1 MLAHM
6 LESLGWSV
14 WWDRR
19 IPAGKRFAKVIEEQ
33 LDASRSV
40 VVVWSKLSIHSDWV
54 NTEAS
59 EGLRRDA
66 LIPVLIDA
74 VTIPLE
80 FRRVQAADLIQWQ
93 GDQQD
98 DQWQLLVDDL
108 ASVLSPPL
116 PSPSPVEQKDQ
127 NLTRQNL

>member
-1 MLAHM
+1 MEQQTFQHDIFLRYARDDRERVKMLAHT

-33 LDASRSV
+33 LDASRTV
-40 VVVWSKLSIHSDWV
+40 VVVWSKISIHSDWV
-54 NTEAS
+54 HTEAS

-80 FRRVQAADLIQWQ
+80 FRRMQAADLIHWQ
-93 GDQQD
+93 GDPKD
-98 DQWQLLVDDL
+98 DQ
-108 ASVLSPPL
+108 
-116 PSPSPVEQKDQ
+116 
-127 NLTRQNL
+127 

>member
-1 MLAHM
+1 MEQQTFQHDIFLRYARDDPERVKMLAHT

-33 LDASRSV
+33 LDASRTV
-40 VVVWSKLSIHSDWV
+40 VVVWSKISIHSDWV
-54 NTEAS
+54 HTEAS

-66 LIPVLIDA
+66 LIPVLSDA

-80 FRRVQAADLIQWQ
+80 FRRVQAADLIHWQ
-93 GDQQD
+93 GDPKD
-98 DQWQLLVDDL
+98 DQ
-108 ASVLSPPL
+108 
-116 PSPSPVEQKDQ
+116 
-127 NLTRQNL
+127 